1 MKYSISSHLVIAT
14 LVTIGALSLITPV
27 NAQQIPE
34 TVANG
39 IYHPRESSF
48 FREGREKFEREIG
61 FLQQSSSYSP
71 ESILKITPVE
81 TPIIKQPP
89 LENPRNLPDNKAL
102 HSHE

>member
-1 MKYSISSHLVIAT
+1 MKYSISYSLVMAT
-14 LVTIGALSLITPV
+14 LVTIEALLSITPI

-61 FLQQSSSYSP
+61 FLQQNSSYSP
-71 ESILKITPVE
+71 ESILKITPQS

-89 LENPRNLPDNKAL
+89 LENPQYLPNNKAL
-102 HSHE
+102 PSD